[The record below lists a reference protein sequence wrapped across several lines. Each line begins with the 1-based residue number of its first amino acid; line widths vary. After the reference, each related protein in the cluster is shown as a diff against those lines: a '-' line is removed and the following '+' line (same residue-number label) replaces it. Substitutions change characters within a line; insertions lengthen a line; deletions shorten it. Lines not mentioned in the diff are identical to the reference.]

1 MKRLVLVIFL
11 IFLVF
16 FAYTQSNNPLLNKK
30 IPSINIKDIKGNPF
44 NTKDITN
51 DGKPFVINFWA
62 TWCTPCKKE
71 LSAIADLYDEW
82 KEETGVKI
90 YAVSVDNTRS
100 SSDVSALVN
109 GKAWE
114 YEVLLDQ
121 NSEFKRAMNVGP
133 IPHTFLVNGKGE
145 IVWQCTTYAE
155 GNELELIDKIRKLVK
170 GEDLK

>member
-1 MKRLVLVIFL
+1 MKRFSPIIF
-11 IFLVF
+11 FLF
-16 FAYTQSNNPLLNKK
+16 LGILASAQTNNPLLNKK

-44 NTKDITN
+44 NTQNISN
-51 DGKPFVINFWA
+51 DGKPIVINFWA